1 MGDLFAAKA
10 NGLGRLVI
18 TAPGLPVAQARH
30 RDRVIQA
37 KSGRAFVQ
45 RYTPKETMAWR
56 RNVLLAARQ
65 TPGYPGEP
73 WTGAVRLSME
83 AFFERPQRL
92 MTRSSPVGA
101 IRKNTTPDAD
111 NLVKAVMDAL
121 TPPKLKLTGNQAI
134 DEAARQ
140 SNLRGFLWIDDGQV
154 HLGTVDRWY
163 AARDC
168 GPGVII
174 TVERISEGE

>member
-1 MGDLFAAKA
+1 MSLFVAEPDGD
-10 NGLGRLVI
+10 GRLVI

-56 RNVLLAARQ
+56 RKVLLAARQ
-65 TPGYPGEP
+65 APGYPSEP
-73 WTGAVRLSME
+73 WSGPIRLSME

-92 MTRSSPVGA
+92 LTAPSPAGP
-101 IRKNTTPDAD
+101 IRKNTDPDAD

-121 TPPKLKLTGNQAI
+121 TPPKVKRTGNQAI
-134 DEAARQ
+134 DDAARRE
-140 SNLRGFLWIDDGQV
+140 NRRGYLWIDDGQV
-154 HLGTVDRWY
+154 HLGLVDRWY

-168 GPGVII
+168 VPGVII
-174 TVERISEGE
+174 TIERIAEGE

>member
-1 MGDLFAAKA
+1 MGKLFVAESD
-10 NGLGRLVI
+10 GHSRIVI

-30 RDRVIQA
+30 RDRVIQS

-45 RYTPKETMAWR
+45 RYTPKETLAWR

-65 TPGYPGEP
+65 SEGYPSEP
-73 WTGAVRLSME
+73 WTGPVRLSME

-92 MTRSSPVGA
+92 LTRTSPVGA
-101 IRKNTTPDAD
+101 VRKNTEPDAD

-121 TPPKLKLTGNQAI
+121 TPPKLKRTGNQVI
-134 DEAARQ
+134 DDAARRE
-140 SNLRGFLWIDDGQV
+140 NRRGYLWIDDGQV
-154 HLGTVDRWY
+154 HLGPIDRWY
-163 AARDC
+163 AAMKC

-174 TVERISEGE
+174 IVERIPEGD